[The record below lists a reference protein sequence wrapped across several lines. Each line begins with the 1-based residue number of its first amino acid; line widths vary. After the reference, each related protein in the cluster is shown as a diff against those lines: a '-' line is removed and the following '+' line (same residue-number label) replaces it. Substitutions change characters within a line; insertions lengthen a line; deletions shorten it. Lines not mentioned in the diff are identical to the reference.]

1 MANISETGG
10 VSAFLS
16 SSTAKYVGIGCLAI
30 GLGLGGFAVY
40 KKVSGKKTNAE
51 ALNGIKGFFGLGGTK
66 KRNPRKAKKVKY
78 VLKGFAA

>member
-1 MANISETGG
+1 MANISGMDG

-16 SSTAKYVGIGCLAI
+16 SDTAKYVGIGCLAI

-40 KKVSGKKTNAE
+40 KKVSGKKTNAD
-51 ALNGIKGFFGLGGTK
+51 ALKGIKGFFGLGGTK
-66 KRNPRKAKKVKY
+66 RKPHKAKKVKY

>member
-1 MANISETGG
+1 MDG

-16 SSTAKYVGIGCLAI
+16 SDTAKYVGIGCLAI

-51 ALNGIKGFFGLGGTK
+51 ALKGIKGFFGLGGTK
-66 KRNPRKAKKVKY
+66 RKPHKAKKVKY

>member
-1 MANISETGG
+1 MANISGMDG

-16 SSTAKYVGIGCLAI
+16 SDTAKYVGIGCLAI

-51 ALNGIKGFFGLGGTK
+51 ALKGIKGFFGLGGTK
-66 KRNPRKAKKVKY
+66 RKPHKAKKVKY